1 MYLPSQHWFPCL
13 RVSYTHVT
21 LSNKHRKSWWNYTNH
36 MPFVNANS
44 YCYGLSTC
52 HRFLKSQ
59 VLGFMNLLTRFN
71 FNQYVLNYILSLMFH
86 VTNFLCIHRVSFS
99 NSLESKFLIWLLNN
113 KAWQVKE
120 LQGLRNTFFE
130 ENQQLMEKVTGLE
143 QKIQSIE
150 ERAPSHENLTETM
163 TKVAFLCQLF
173 SLNYLLS
180 LLINYLNFVVLIWF
194 AISWTIPQQWA
205 IPITQVW
212 LNLD

>member
-1 MYLPSQHWFPCL
+1 MYLPRQHWFPCL
-13 RVSYTHVT
+13 RVSYAHVT
-21 LSNKHRKSWWNYTNH
+21 LSNKHGKSWWKYTNH

-52 HRFLKSQ
+52 HWFLKSQ
-59 VLGFMNLLTRFN
+59 VLGFIN
-71 FNQYVLNYILSLMFH
+71 FNQYVLNSILSLMFH
-86 VTNFLCIHRVSFS
+86 VTNFLCICRVSLS

-120 LQGLRNTFFE
+120 LRGLRKTFFE

-150 ERAPSHENLTETM
+150 ERATSHENLTEKM
-163 TKVAFLCQLF
+163 TKVVFLCQLF
-173 SLNYLLS
+173 SINYLLS
-180 LLINYLNFVVLIWF
+180 LLINYLNFVILIWF

-205 IPITQVW
+205 IPITQDR